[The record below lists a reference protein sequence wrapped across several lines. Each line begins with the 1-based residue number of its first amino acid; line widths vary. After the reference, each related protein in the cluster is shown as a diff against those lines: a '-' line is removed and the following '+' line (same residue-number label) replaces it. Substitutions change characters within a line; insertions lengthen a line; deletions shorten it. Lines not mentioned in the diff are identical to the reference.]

1 MFGLAVVNDSGLAQ
15 ASSTASPVLS
25 QASVGALGA
34 VFLVIFGGFMVWYMI
49 MRRRP

>member
-1 MFGLAVVNDSGLAQ
+1 MVGLAAINNSGLAQ
-15 ASSTASPVLS
+15 ANSTASPVLS
-25 QASVGALGA
+25 PASVGALGI

>member
-1 MFGLAVVNDSGLAQ
+1 MVGLAVVNGSGVAQ

-25 QASVGALGA
+25 PASVAVLGV

>member
-15 ASSTASPVLS
+15 ASSAASPVLS
-25 QASVGALGA
+25 QASVQVLGI
-34 VFLVIFGGFMVWYMI
+34 VFVVIFGGFMVWYMI